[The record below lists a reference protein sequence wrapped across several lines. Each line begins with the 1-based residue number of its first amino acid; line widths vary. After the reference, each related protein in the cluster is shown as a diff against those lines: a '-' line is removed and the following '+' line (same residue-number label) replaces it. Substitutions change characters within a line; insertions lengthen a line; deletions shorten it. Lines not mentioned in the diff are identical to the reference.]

1 MECRRFPVAA
11 ATSVVLRSKSV
22 RSLAASWR
30 LLLAG
35 SLAGLAVVVLAVVNP
50 FRFFEVAELKA
61 LDAQFSLRGPRPPA
75 SPIVVVTIDEDDF
88 DSLNLSWPW
97 PRALH
102 AKFLDIVGRGQPAA
116 IGMDILFTEPSLHGA
131 DDDRAFGAAVDRV
144 RDRLV
149 LAAALTTVGDATF
162 VKQALNPPI
171 PAIRGRASFGSADY
185 DSDAD
190 AFVRRATLRRDFQDR
205 EWPGFDLLIYR
216 LAHKA
221 GLAVGPAP
229 TARELIVNYRGGP
242 GSFPMVA
249 YHRVVTGEV
258 PPEVFAGKIVL
269 VGATTPTLHDIFPT
283 PFASQSGMAGVE
295 IHAHTLETM
304 LQGIPVRRAPA
315 LVVPVMA
322 VLAGAAAVWIA
333 TVFRPLPAFGLVA
346 VAVLAYLASTHA
358 AFAWARYWVG
368 VVPVPLALLV
378 TYAGTVAKNF
388 TQEQR
393 EKRRLSRFF
402 SPDVVAEIVRHKD
415 DSALAASRRRM
426 TVLFSDIRGFTSMS
440 EKMQPEE
447 VVTFLR
453 EYLTVMTE
461 AVFKHGGTV
470 DKYIGDAI
478 MALYNVPLEAPDHAL
493 RAVRTALEFQ
503 ERVRPLAERFAA
515 RHGGHLA
522 CGVGIHTGDAVVGTI
537 GSEQRL
543 EYTAIGDTINLG
555 SRLEGLTKEFSVPII
570 ISEATYAEVREH
582 VGTRDLGEVTVKG
595 KVIPVKIYAV
605 LGERAPASAE
615 TEAAPAG
622 FNSRRAPRRRQA
634 GRVSISD
641 GELTV
646 SAEATDLSRT
656 GVAVHSVPRRLEPG
670 EVVSLQLDLAP
681 GTDPIVIDRAEVV
694 WSRKDTAGL
703 RFVDVSPTARTALDH
718 LTPS

>member
-1 MECRRFPVAA
+1 M
-11 ATSVVLRSKSV
+11 

-30 LLLAG
+30 VLLAG
-35 SLAGLAVVVLAVVNP
+35 SLAGLAVVVLAAVDP
-50 FRFFEVAELKA
+50 LRFFEIAELKA
-61 LDAQFSLRGPRPPA
+61 LDAQFSVRGPRVPA

-88 DSLNLSWPW
+88 DGLNQAWPW
-97 PRALH
+97 PRAVH

-116 IGMDILFTEPSLHGA
+116 IGMDILFTEPSLHGP
-131 DDDRAFGAAVDRV
+131 DDDRTLGAAVARV
-144 RDRLV
+144 RERLV
-149 LAAALTTVGDATF
+149 LAAALTTVGDASF

-171 PAIRGRASFGSADY
+171 PEIRGEARFGSADY

-190 AFVRRATLRRDFQDR
+190 AFVRRATLRRQFQDR
-205 EWPGFDLLIYR
+205 DWPGFDLLIYR
-216 LAHKA
+216 LAEKA
-221 GLAVGPAP
+221 GLTRGPAP
-229 TARELIVNYRGGP
+229 AGRELIVNYRGGP

-249 YHRVVTGEV
+249 YHRVLTGEV

-269 VGATTPTLHDIFPT
+269 IGATTPTLHDIFPT
-283 PFASQSGMAGVE
+283 PFASQSGMPGVE
-295 IHAHTLETM
+295 IHAHTIETM
-304 LQGIPVRRAPA
+304 LEGIPLHRASR
-315 LVVPVMA
+315 LLVPVVA
-322 VLAGAAAVWIA
+322 VLAGAAAAWTA
-333 TVFRPLPAFGLVA
+333 TTLRPLAAFGLVGA
-346 VAVLAYLASTHA
+346 ATIAYLASTHA
-358 AFAWARYWVG
+358 AFAWARYWVD
-368 VVPVPLALLV
+368 VVPVPLALLT

-402 SPDVVAEIVRHKD
+402 SPAVVAEIVRHKD
-415 DSALAASRRRM
+415 DSTLAASRRRV

-478 MALYNVPLEAPDHAL
+478 MALYNVPLEAPDHAV

-503 ERVRPLAERFAA
+503 ERVRPLGERLAA
-515 RHGGHLA
+515 RHGGRLA

-570 ISEATYAEVREH
+570 ISEATYAEVRDH
-582 VGTRDLGEVTVKG
+582 FGARDLGEVTVKG

-605 LGERAPASAE
+605 LGPIGTVPGAAG
-615 TEAAPAG
+615 APAG
-622 FNSRRAPRRRQA
+622 FNSRGAPRRPRA
-634 GRVSISD
+634 GRVCISD

-646 SAEATDLSRT
+646 TAEASDLSRT
-656 GVAVHSVPRRLEPG
+656 GIALRGIPRRLEPG
-670 EVVSLQLDLAP
+670 EVVSLELDLVP
-681 GTDPIVIDRAEVV
+681 GATPVPIDRAEVV
-694 WSRKDTAGL
+694 WCRKDTAGL
-703 RFVDVSPTARTALDH
+703 RFVDLSSTARTALDT
-718 LTPS
+718 LTQI

>member
-1 MECRRFPVAA
+1 M
-11 ATSVVLRSKSV
+11 V
-22 RSLAASWR
+22 RPLTTSWR
-30 LLLAG
+30 VLLAG
-35 SLAGLAVVVLAVVNP
+35 SLAGLAVVVLATVNP
-50 FRFFEVAELKA
+50 LRFFEIAELKA
-61 LDAQFSLRGPRPPA
+61 LDAQFTVRGPRTPA

-88 DSLNLSWPW
+88 DGLNLAWPW
-97 PRALH
+97 PRAVH
-102 AKFLDIVGRGQPAA
+102 AKFLDIVGRGKPAA
-116 IGMDILFTEPSLHGA
+116 IGMDILFTEPSLHGPA
-131 DDDRAFGAAVDRV
+131 DDVALGAAVDRI
-144 RDRLV
+144 RDRIV
-149 LAAALTTVGDATF
+149 LAAALTTVGDASF

-171 PAIRGRASFGSADY
+171 PEIRGKAAFGSADY

-205 EWPGFDLLIYR
+205 DWPGFDMLIFR
-216 LAHKA
+216 LAEKA
-221 GLAVGPAP
+221 GLAHAPAP
-229 TARELIVNYRGGP
+229 TGGELLVNYRGGP
-242 GSFPMVA
+242 GTFPMVA

-269 VGATTPTLHDIFPT
+269 VGATTPTLHDTFPT
-283 PFASQSGMAGVE
+283 PYASQSGMSGVE
-295 IHAHTLETM
+295 IHAHTLETL
-304 LQGIPVRRAPA
+304 LQGIPLRRAPMW
-315 LVVPVMA
+315 LVPVVA
-322 VLAGAAAVWIA
+322 VVAGAAAAWTA
-333 TVFRPLPAFGLVA
+333 TALRPLPAFGIVAAA
-346 VAVLAYLASTHA
+346 VAAYLAASHA
-358 AFAWARYWVG
+358 AFVWARYWVE

-415 DSALAASRRRM
+415 DSKLAATRRRM

-440 EKMQPEE
+440 EKMPPEE

-478 MALYNVPLEAPDHAL
+478 MALYNVPFEAPDHAL

-503 ERVRPLAERFAA
+503 ERVRPLGERFAA
-515 RHGGHLA
+515 RHGGGHLA

-555 SRLEGLTKEFSVPII
+555 SRLEGITKEFSVPII
-570 ISEATYAEVREH
+570 ISEATYVEVREH
-582 VGTRDLGEVTVKG
+582 FAVRDLGEVTVKG
-595 KVIPVKIYAV
+595 KMIPVKIYAV
-605 LGERAPASAE
+605 LGEIAAAATAAKPAR
-615 TEAAPAG
+615 
-622 FNSRRAPRRRQA
+622 FNSRSAPRHHQE

-641 GELTV
+641 GEITV
-646 SAEATDLSRT
+646 VAEASDLSRT
-656 GVAVHSVPRRLEPG
+656 GIALRAVPRRLEPG
-670 EVVSLQLDLAP
+670 EVVTLQMELEPGAP
-681 GTDPIVIDRAEVV
+681 AVTVDRAEVM

-703 RFVDVSPTARTALDH
+703 RFVDLSPAARAAIDT
-718 LTPS
+718 LTPRP

>member
-1 MECRRFPVAA
+1 M
-11 ATSVVLRSKSV
+11 
-22 RSLAASWR
+22 
-30 LLLAG
+30 LLAG
-35 SLAGLAVVVLAVVNP
+35 SLAGLAVVVLAAVNP
-50 FRFFEVAELKA
+50 LRFFEIAELKA
-61 LDAQFSLRGPRPPA
+61 LDAQFSVRGPRAPA

-88 DSLNLSWPW
+88 DGLNLAWPW
-97 PRALH
+97 PRAVH
-102 AKFLDIVGRGQPAA
+102 AKFLDIVGRGQPTA

-131 DDDRAFGAAVDRV
+131 DDDRALGAAVDRV

-149 LAAALTTVGDATF
+149 LAAALTTVGDASF

-171 PAIRGRASFGSADY
+171 PEVRGKASFGSADY

-190 AFVRRATLRRDFQDR
+190 AFVRRATLRRDFQERD
-205 EWPGFDLLIYR
+205 WPGFDLLIYR
-216 LAHKA
+216 LAEKA
-221 GLAVGPAP
+221 GLARGPSP
-229 TARELIVNYRGGP
+229 TGRELIVNYRGGP

-283 PFASQSGMAGVE
+283 PFASQSGMPGVE

-304 LQGIPVRRAPA
+304 LQGIPLRRASR
-315 LVVPVMA
+315 LLVPVVA
-322 VLAGAAAVWIA
+322 VLAGAAAAWTA
-333 TVFRPLPAFGLVA
+333 TALRPLPAFGLVA
-346 VAVLAYLASTHA
+346 AAAAAYLASSHA
-358 AFAWARYWVG
+358 AFVWARYWVE
-368 VVPVPLALLV
+368 VVPVPLALLI

-415 DSALAASRRRM
+415 DSTLAASRRRM

-453 EYLTVMTE
+453 EYLTVMTD

-478 MALYNVPLEAPDHAL
+478 MALYNVPLEAPDHAM

-515 RHGGHLA
+515 RHGGQLA

-570 ISEATYAEVREH
+570 ISEATYDLVRDH
-582 VGTRDLGEVTVKG
+582 FGARDLGEVTVKG
-595 KVIPVKIYAV
+595 KAIPVKIYAV
-605 LGERAPASAE
+605 LGPIGPDPAAAEAPP
-615 TEAAPAG
+615 TG
-622 FNSRRAPRRRQA
+622 FNSRRAPRRQRA

-646 SAEATDLSRT
+646 TAETSDLSRT
-656 GVAVHSVPRRLEPG
+656 GVALRAVPRRLEPG
-670 EVVSLQLDLAP
+670 EIVALQLDLAP
-681 GTDPIVIDRAEVV
+681 GAPPIPVERAEVM

-703 RFVDVSPTARTALDH
+703 RFVDLSPAARTAIDH
-718 LTPS
+718 LTKT